1 MLGCS
6 YVQRESARARERGRE
21 QEKEKEEEKYKG
33 RQRQRD
39 SLSLSFFIFL
49 FLFLFFPLSSPSL
62 PVCLFQGKRQAGREG
77 EDRESARALIVHDDR
92 VKYRCFCGA
101 QIASCRET
109 PRYRASGL
117 QGSRGT
123 EILLAWTTGTLRI
136 RQTCQV
142 ALHD

>member
-21 QEKEKEEEKYKG
+21 QEKEKEKEKYKG

-62 PVCLFQGKRQAGREG
+62 LVCLFQGKRQAGREG
-77 EDRESARALIVHDDR
+77 EDRERERALIVHDDR
-92 VKYRCFCGA
+92 VKYR
-101 QIASCRET
+101 
-109 PRYRASGL
+109 
-117 QGSRGT
+117 
-123 EILLAWTTGTLRI
+123 
-136 RQTCQV
+136 
-142 ALHD
+142 